1 MKDLY
6 GKKQWLNM
14 LQHPAAANT
23 HERTLIEAI
32 KTARG
37 PEQLTRICMAYP
49 NLAAAYTDYLTHTM
63 IGGKH
68 YGPAH

>member
-14 LQHPAAANT
+14 LRHPDGANT
-23 HERTLIEAI
+23 HERSLIEAI

-37 PEQLTRICMAYP
+37 AEQLKRIRLAYP
-49 NLAAAYTDYLTHTM
+49 NLAAAYTEYLTHTM
-63 IGGKH
+63 IGGNH
-68 YGPAH
+68 YGAAH